1 MQELAQQEGFSI
13 PIYKTTKS
21 GELHLPTFYSNVE
34 VEGEI
39 FRGKEGKSKKQAELN
54 AAKVAYS
61 ILKER
66 KSLVPVCDGIYAI
79 GFNVRHKEVLLVIL
93 HEEQLELIK
102 YVLFGASILILIYSL
117 FRYYVWN
124 ISHSD

>member
-1 MQELAQQEGFSI
+1 M
-13 PIYKTTKS
+13 
-21 GELHLPTFYSNVE
+21 PTFYSNVE
-34 VEGEI
+34 VGGEI

-79 GFNVRHKEVLLVIL
+79 GFNVRHEEVLLVIL
-93 HEEQLELIK
+93 HEEQLELI
-102 YVLFGASILILIYSL
+102 
-117 FRYYVWN
+117 
-124 ISHSD
+124 

>member
-1 MQELAQQEGFSI
+1 MLMSISLIHNPPPPPSFQGDFGLYKNLLQELAQREGFSK
-13 PIYKTTKS
+13 PIYNTTKS
-21 GELHLPTFYSNVE
+21 GELHMLTFYSNVE

-66 KSLVPVCDGIYAI
+66 ESLVPVCHGIYAI
-79 GFNVRHKEVLLVIL
+79 GFNVRHKEVLLGIL
-93 HEEQLELIK
+93 HEEQLELI
-102 YVLFGASILILIYSL
+102 
-117 FRYYVWN
+117 
-124 ISHSD
+124 

>member
-1 MQELAQQEGFSI
+1 M
-13 PIYKTTKS
+13 
-21 GELHLPTFYSNVE
+21 PTFYSNVE

-79 GFNVRHKEVLLVIL
+79 GFSVRHKEVLQVIL
-93 HEEQLELIK
+93 HEEQLELI
-102 YVLFGASILILIYSL
+102 
-117 FRYYVWN
+117 
-124 ISHSD
+124 

>member
-1 MQELAQQEGFSI
+1 MLMSISLTPPLYPFQGDFGLYKNLLQELAQQEGFSI
-13 PIYKTTKS
+13 PIYDTTKS
-21 GELHLPTFYSNVE
+21 GELHMPTFYSNVE

-66 KSLVPVCDGIYAI
+66 KSP
-79 GFNVRHKEVLLVIL
+79 VRHKEVLLVIL
-93 HEEQLELIK
+93 HDEQLELI
-102 YVLFGASILILIYSL
+102 
-117 FRYYVWN
+117 
-124 ISHSD
+124 

>member
-1 MQELAQQEGFSI
+1 MSISLTPPLYPFQGDFGLYKNLLQELAQQEGFSI
-13 PIYKTTKS
+13 PIYDTTKS
-21 GELHLPTFYSNVE
+21 GELHMPKFYSNVE

-66 KSLVPVCDGIYAI
+66 KSPVPACDGIYAI

-93 HEEQLELIK
+93 HDEQLELI
-102 YVLFGASILILIYSL
+102 
-117 FRYYVWN
+117 
-124 ISHSD
+124 